1 MSPVGS
7 KVDLPS
13 VRRFEAAGF
22 RAWPAQA
29 TFYDGT
35 WSVRL
40 TPDMKA
46 RRLNSINPLDRGDGE
61 RIDARIDAL
70 RERFADAGRQVAFR
84 LSPLASPEL
93 VAHLDRTGWKTESPS
108 LVMRADL
115 GDMELGSTSSAGEV
129 PVGEFGRVAIAM
141 DNLDAAH
148 AAGFEALIGRIRA
161 KVGLFHIDIGGEPAA
176 NAICVCDG
184 QVAGL
189 FEVVTASRFRGHG
202 LGRQIVEAAF
212 GWARRQGASIGWL
225 QVEADNMV
233 ALGLYR
239 SLGFDM
245 VYPYHYRIK
254 PA

>member
-1 MSPVGS
+1 MSGNDA
-7 KVDLPS
+7 KVDLPT

-22 RAWPAQA
+22 RAWPAQT

-46 RRLNSINPLDRGDGE
+46 RRLNSINPLDRGDSE
-61 RIDARIDAL
+61 RIDARVAVL
-70 RERFADAGRQVAFR
+70 RSRFADAGRRLAFR
-84 LSPLASPEL
+84 LSPLANPDL
-93 VAHLDRTGWKTESPS
+93 VAHLDRAGWRAESAS

-115 GDMELGSTSSAGEV
+115 GDMELGLTSSASEV
-129 PVGEFGRVAIAM
+129 SVEDFVLAAIAM

-148 AAGFEALIGRIRA
+148 AAGFQALIGRIQA
-161 KVGLFHIDIGGEPAA
+161 KMALFHLDIGGEPAA
-176 NAICVCDG
+176 NAICVFDG

-202 LGRQIVEAAF
+202 LGRQVVETAF
-212 GWARRQGASIGWL
+212 DWARKQGASIGWL
-225 QVEADNMV
+225 QVESENMV

-239 SLGFDM
+239 SLGFDTL
-245 VYPYHYRIK
+245 YPYHYRTE